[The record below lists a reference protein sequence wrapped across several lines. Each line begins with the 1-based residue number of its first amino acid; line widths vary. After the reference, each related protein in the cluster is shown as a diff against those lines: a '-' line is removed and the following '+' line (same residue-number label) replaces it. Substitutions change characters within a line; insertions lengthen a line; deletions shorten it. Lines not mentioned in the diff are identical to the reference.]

1 MNEKDLSYDVRDLQ
15 VAIEHCNEKIN
26 ILKGDCQEEHYKL
39 LMMLLDLKEYKVQ
52 NNYEPSNVYLIN
64 SLNEIKQ
71 IREQAKSRQ
80 TLIHKFNSL
89 VKKLNELY
97 DKASLETD
105 CKQEYLVIKD
115 KDNEYWF
122 DYTFLDNKLNLVLIS
137 EIDNMSIQ
145 LYRKLSGIFEDIL
158 IQCEKLEIEVVE

>member
-1 MNEKDLSYDVRDLQ
+1 MNERDLSYDVRDLQ
-15 VAIEHCNEKIN
+15 VAIEHCNEKVN
-26 ILKGDCQEEHYKL
+26 TLKGDCQKEHYKL
-39 LMMLLDLKEYKVQ
+39 LMMLLDLKEYKVH
-52 NNYEPSNVYLIN
+52 NNYEPNNICLIN
-64 SLNEIKQ
+64 SLSEIRQ

-80 TLIHKFNSL
+80 ILIGKFNSL

-97 DKASLETD
+97 DRASLETD

-145 LYRKLSGIFEDIL
+145 LYRKISGVFEDIL
-158 IQCEKLEIEVVE
+158 IQCDNLEVEVV

>member
-1 MNEKDLSYDVRDLQ
+1 MDEKDLSYDIRDLQ
-15 VAIEHCNEKIN
+15 VAIEHCNEKVN
-26 ILKGDCQEEHYKL
+26 TLKGNCQKEHYKL
-39 LMMLLDLKEYKVQ
+39 LMMLLDLKTYKLHG
-52 NNYEPSNVYLIN
+52 NYESNNVYAIN

-80 TLIHKFNSL
+80 ILISKFNLL
-89 VKKLNELY
+89 VEKLNELF
-97 DKASLETD
+97 DKASLELD

-122 DYTFLDNKLNLVLIS
+122 DYTILDNKLKLVLIS

-145 LYRKLSGIFEDIL
+145 LYRKLSGVFEDIL
-158 IQCEKLEIEVVE
+158 LQCDNLEIEVV

>member
-1 MNEKDLSYDVRDLQ
+1 MNGKDLSYDIRDLQ
-15 VAIEHCNEKIN
+15 VAIEHCNEKVN
-26 ILKGDCQEEHYKL
+26 TLKGDCQKEHYKL

-52 NNYEPSNVYLIN
+52 NNYEPNNIYVIN
-64 SLNEIKQ
+64 SLNEIRQ
-71 IREQAKSRQ
+71 IKEQAKSKQ
-80 TLIHKFNSL
+80 ILIGKFDSL

-97 DKASLETD
+97 DKASLEID

-122 DYTFLDNKLNLVLIS
+122 DYTFLDNKLKLVLIS

-145 LYRKLSGIFEDIL
+145 LYNKLSGIFEDIL
-158 IQCEKLEIEVVE
+158 ILCENLEIEVV